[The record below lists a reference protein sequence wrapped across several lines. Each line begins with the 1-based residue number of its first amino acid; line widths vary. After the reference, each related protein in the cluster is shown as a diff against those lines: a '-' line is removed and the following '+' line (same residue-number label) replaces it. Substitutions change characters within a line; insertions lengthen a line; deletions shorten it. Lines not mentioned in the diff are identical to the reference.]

1 MKDVKGNTARI
12 VQVRN
17 PWGSFEGKGDWGDA
31 SQIWSD
37 SAKQQVKFVAADD
50 GTFWMSL
57 EDFKKYFTL
66 LFVCKYHDGY
76 IFHSCGFQH
85 DEHDNHYL
93 FKMSVP
99 TAGRYTLAV
108 S

>member
-1 MKDVKGNTARI
+1 MKDVDGREARI

-17 PWGSFEGKGDWGDA
+17 PWGSFEWKGDWGDA
-31 SQIWSD
+31 SKIWSD

-76 IFHSCGFQH
+76 VFNNCGFPH
-85 DEHDNHYL
+85 TDEGRYL

-99 TAGRYTLAV
+99 STGRYTLAV